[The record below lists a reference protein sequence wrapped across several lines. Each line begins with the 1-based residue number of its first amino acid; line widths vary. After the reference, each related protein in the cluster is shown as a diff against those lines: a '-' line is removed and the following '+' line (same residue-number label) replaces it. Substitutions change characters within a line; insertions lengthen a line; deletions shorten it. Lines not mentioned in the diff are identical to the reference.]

1 MGFGFDLGGIVD
13 WASDFI
19 GIGGSTSV
27 GGGGGAATVD
37 QIRSGDYNQVI
48 NEVWS
53 RTLASDQIDIVRP
66 YGGPGYHPLRIGWP
80 VSIGIESLGTASV
93 LPGGTF
99 FIGHAVEG
107 MIMQALSMTQTN
119 MPPSLDYSIQAGF
132 SARLVQRDPGGQIRF
147 VSGFEQGVL
156 DDGTVVREDLRLTA
170 RDPRTA
176 LVSYGGPIEA
186 YWPLYIVLQTY
197 GDFGPVTGLADVQ
210 VQVNA
215 TFLCPEVAK
224 TESGESPARPDRPS
238 ETPGQRSRRMGFD
251 PQAGKRSLRNME
263 GY

>member
-1 MGFGFDLGGIVD
+1 MGFGFDLGSIIR
-13 WASDFI
+13 DFI
-19 GIGGSTSV
+19 GIGGSTSIG
-27 GGGGGAATVD
+27 GGGGGAGTVD
-37 QIRSGDYNQVI
+37 QIRSGDYNQII

-53 RTLASDQIDIVRP
+53 RTLAPDQIEVVRP
-66 YGGPGYHPLRIGWP
+66 YDGPGYHPFRIGWP
-80 VSIGIESLGTASV
+80 ISIGIESLGTASV

-107 MIMQALSMTQTN
+107 MIMQALTMTQTN
-119 MPPSLDYSIQAGF
+119 MPPSVDYSIRAGF

-156 DDGTVVREDLRLTA
+156 EDGTVVREDLRLTA

-186 YWPLYIVLQTY
+186 YWPLYIVLQRY
-197 GDFGPVTGLADVQ
+197 GDFGPVTGLDDVQ

-224 TESGESPARPDRPS
+224 TATGKPPDRPDRAY
-238 ETPGQRSRRMGFD
+238 ETPGERSRRMGFD
-251 PQAGKRSLRNME
+251 PLAGGRRRRTPG